1 MYQYW
6 ISDKEYWSIISNQVP
21 VAFLCV
27 ELHGKTTRITSCVS
41 TSRLT
46 TWNYIYCTVESTK
59 LTLPGVCLAGSQSM
73 YKMMWGSRKKNLTV
87 KSNYTRTNWTSTTK
101 VLNYSVLKR
110 GGSSWVVHMKKHH
123 IYTQDLMFNMSF
135 FPARFWPY
143 STAEK

>member
-59 LTLPGVCLAGSQSM
+59 LTLPGVRLAGSQSM
-73 YKMMWGSRKKNLTV
+73 YVRIQEKKTWL
-87 KSNYTRTNWTSTTK
+87 
-101 VLNYSVLKR
+101 LNP
-110 GGSSWVVHMKKHH
+110 
-123 IYTQDLMFNMSF
+123 ITQEPIEQAPL
-135 FPARFWPY
+135 RC
-143 STAEK
+143 

>member
-46 TWNYIYCTVESTK
+46 TWNYILYCTVESTK

-73 YKMMWGSRKKNLTV
+73 YVRIQEKNLTV
-87 KSNYTRTNWTSTTK
+87 KSNDTSTNWTSTTK
-101 VLNYSVLKR
+101 VLNYAVLKR
-110 GGSSWVVHMKKHH
+110 GGSSWVVHMKKLH
-123 IYTQDLMFNMSF
+123 IYTQALMFLSCLF
-135 FPARFWPY
+135 FLPEFWPY